1 MMKFIGAPLKFLKEE
16 SSVKVSR
23 DLDSRIK
30 MLDNLIELI
39 VFTPKGSFAAD
50 PDFGF
55 EYWCHEYSNLNHNS
69 FNNGHSIQGLS
80 TDVTKM
86 ECQESIR
93 KSLQMYEP
101 QMKNIIV
108 NIEINPLGT
117 SGQRRKVMSKYEVKV
132 RVNGTIDDGL
142 GVMVPYEKSI
152 SFFMEPT
159 VKQYSI

>member
-1 MMKFIGAPLKFLKEE
+1 MDYIGTPLKFLRQE
-16 SSVKVSR
+16 SSVKINRS
-23 DLDSRIK
+23 LDSRIK
-30 MLDNLIELI
+30 MLDNFIELI

-55 EYWCHEYSNLNHNS
+55 EYWSHEYSNLHHDS
-69 FNNGHSIQGLS
+69 FNNGHVLQDFT

-86 ECQESIR
+86 ECQDSIK
-93 KSLQMYEP
+93 KSLLIYEP
-101 QMKNIIV
+101 AMQDVNV
-108 NIEINPLGT
+108 NIEINPIEIIN
-117 SGQRRKVMSKYEVKV
+117 QRRRVKSKYEVKV

-142 GVMVPYEKSI
+142 GVMIPYEKSV